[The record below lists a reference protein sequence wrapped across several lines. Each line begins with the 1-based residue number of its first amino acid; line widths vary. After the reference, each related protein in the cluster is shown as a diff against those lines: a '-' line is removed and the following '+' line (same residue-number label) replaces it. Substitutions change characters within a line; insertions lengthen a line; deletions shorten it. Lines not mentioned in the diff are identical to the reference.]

1 MSKFLIDQLNN
12 FEHYDFDEQNRNITN
27 ANISDS
33 DVSEFLEI
41 IHLLDSKF
49 VDYNILNNFNI
60 AILGKK

>member
-1 MSKFLIDQLNN
+1 MSKFLMEQLNS
-12 FEHYDFDEQNRNITN
+12 FEHYSFDEQNKNITN
-27 ANISDS
+27 SNLSES
-33 DVSEFLEI
+33 DVGEFLEI